1 MRIFERFN
9 QNGPE
14 CPVCKTHENRRSIL
28 IEIDGTCETSMG
40 CCAGI
45 SEATLA
51 HLDCVIEKMRH
62 NKDVGLFYVKV

>member
-1 MRIFERFN
+1 
-9 QNGPE
+9 
-14 CPVCKTHENRRSIL
+14 
-28 IEIDGTCETSMG
+28 MG